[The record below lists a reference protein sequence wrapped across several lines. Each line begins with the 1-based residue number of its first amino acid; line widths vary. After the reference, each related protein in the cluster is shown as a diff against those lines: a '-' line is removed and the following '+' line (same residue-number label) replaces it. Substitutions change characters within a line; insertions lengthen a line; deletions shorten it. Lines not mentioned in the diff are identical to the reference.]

1 MHHNCHGRSKSFSNN
16 KRLKNSKRIN
26 PINLEPQNYDF
37 TKNISKTDKK
47 GNIIQINTGGAGNH
61 RGNIKKI
68 YKFNTPIN
76 SAFPMK
82 NSSTLIGMYYLQR
95 FNRRLNKTIN
105 ILIKNFSRPQLS
117 LSHQRNSGF
126 KMCIGKDKLG
136 RRQYVDCHGRLL
148 DYKTLQPFKNKYY

>member
-26 PINLEPQNYDF
+26 PVNLEPQNYDF
-37 TKNISKTDKK
+37 TKNILKADKK

-61 RGNIKKI
+61 RGNIKNLKRLGIPI
-68 YKFNTPIN
+68 YSSK
-76 SAFPMK
+76 SMK
-82 NSSTLIGMYYLQR
+82 NSSHIIGSYYIQR
-95 FNRRLNKTIN
+95 FNSKLKKYLNIA
-105 ILIKNFSRPQLS
+105 IKSFSKSQSALTYKRNF
-117 LSHQRNSGF
+117 GF

-136 RRQYVDCHGRLL
+136 RRQYVDCYGHLL